1 MHLRELETQSRAGV
15 VDLHLQFANYK
26 KKPEFNGTLA
36 FIWIGA
42 EALVGDNTLNPIF
55 NLLIQLLKLLNVF
68 V

>member
-1 MHLRELETQSRAGV
+1 MHLRELDTQSRAGV
-15 VDLHLQFANYK
+15 TASPSPVRYIK

-36 FIWIGA
+36 FIWIDAG
-42 EALVGDNTLNPIF
+42 ALVGDNTLNLIF